1 LLNSFRA
8 TKGVLT
14 FGRKHL
20 DFVLVADSPALE
32 VRALIKS
39 YGRRPAVAGLDLD
52 APAGRVTAVLGPN
65 GAGKTTALE
74 SCEGLRRPDSGTIRV
89 LGLDPRRDRAQL
101 RPRVGVMLQ
110 DGGLPTGARA
120 QSVLEHVA
128 RMYAAPRDLS
138 ELSERLGIDAFGRTT
153 VRRLSGG
160 QRQRLALATAV
171 VGRPDLVFLDEP
183 SAGLDPQARMAV
195 WDLVRELRDEGVS
208 VVLTTH
214 DLAEAT
220 ELADHVVI
228 VDHGTVIASGTLEEL
243 CGIEG
248 STALNFRGPP
258 ELDLD
263 DLRPD
268 LGPGAKVVE
277 RAPGRYLV
285 TRPAPVDPALVATVA
300 TWAAGHEIL
309 VTDLASAGT
318 TLEDVFLDLTGR
330 SLR

>member
-1 LLNSFRA
+1 
-8 TKGVLT
+8 
-14 FGRKHL
+14 
-20 DFVLVADSPALE
+20 VLVPNSPALE
-32 VRALIKS
+32 VHDLVKS
-39 YGRRPAVAGLDLD
+39 YGGRPAVAGLDLS
-52 APAGRVTAVLGPN
+52 APPGRVTAVLGPN
-65 GAGKTTALE
+65 GAGKTTTIE

-89 LGLDPRRDRAQL
+89 LGLDPERNRAEL

-110 DGGLPTGARA
+110 DGGLPSGARS
-120 QSVLEHVA
+120 QTVLDHVA
-128 RMYAAPRDLS
+128 RMYAAPRDVP
-138 ELSERLGIDAFGRTT
+138 ELSARLGIDAFGRTT

-171 VGRPDLVFLDEP
+171 VGRPDLLFLDEP

-195 WDLVRELRDEGVS
+195 WDLVRELRGDGVS

-214 DLAEAT
+214 DMAEAT

-228 VDHGTVIASGTLEEL
+228 VDHGTVIAAGTLEEL
-243 CGIEG
+243 CGVKG

-258 ELDLD
+258 AIDLG
-263 DLRPD
+263 DLRPN
-268 LGPGAKVVE
+268 LGPGATVVE

-285 TRPAPVDPALVATVA
+285 TRPAPVEPALVATVA
-300 TWAAGHEIL
+300 TWAAGHGIL
-309 VTDLASAGT
+309 IADLASAST